1 VLGIE
6 SFSTDTA
13 GYEALIVWLC
23 GFGPVVKV
31 GVEGTGSYGVGL
43 TRHLHVNGVDV
54 VEVDRPDRQARRRL
68 GKSDPVDAEAA
79 RRAALSG
86 SATTTPKRRD
96 GTVEQMRVLMIAR
109 RSARMQRSQTLNQL
123 RQVVITGPDE
133 IRARFKDRP
142 KTGLASMAMWPNN
155 GETDPRPAL
164 GSPYL
169 TIPPVRPNGP
179 AVDPSV
185 LSHNPWFTA
194 RRPDLG
200 DGPGTV

>member
-1 VLGIE
+1 
-6 SFSTDTA
+6 
-13 GYEALIVWLC
+13 
-23 GFGPVVKV
+23 
-31 GVEGTGSYGVGL
+31 
-43 TRHLHVNGVDV
+43 
-54 VEVDRPDRQARRRL
+54 
-68 GKSDPVDAEAA
+68 
-79 RRAALSG
+79 
-86 SATTTPKRRD
+86 
-96 GTVEQMRVLMIAR
+96 MRVLMIAR